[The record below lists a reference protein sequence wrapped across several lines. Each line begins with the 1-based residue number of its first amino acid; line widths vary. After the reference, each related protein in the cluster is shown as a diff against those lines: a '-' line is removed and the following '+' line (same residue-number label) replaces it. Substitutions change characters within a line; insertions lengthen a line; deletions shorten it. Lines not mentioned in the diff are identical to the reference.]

1 MSLLAVL
8 AGGLLGSPVA
18 AASPATFSVHSAL
31 LEVGEGEGESVS
43 ESEEVALS
51 AEQSADA
58 VANEVEYL
66 FDFEISQPVS
76 EPVVDLRCARGCVLE
91 YHACM
96 WSEWSTSCDLDLGS
110 CSETCG

>member
-8 AGGLLGSPVA
+8 AGSLLGSPVA

-31 LEVGEGEGESVS
+31 LEVGEGDAGS
-43 ESEEVALS
+43 ESEQVAQTT
-51 AEQSADA
+51 EQSADE
-58 VANEVEYL
+58 VAEQVEYL
-66 FDFEISQPVS
+66 FDFEIAQPVS

-96 WSEWSTSCDLDLGS
+96 WSEWSTSCELDLGS